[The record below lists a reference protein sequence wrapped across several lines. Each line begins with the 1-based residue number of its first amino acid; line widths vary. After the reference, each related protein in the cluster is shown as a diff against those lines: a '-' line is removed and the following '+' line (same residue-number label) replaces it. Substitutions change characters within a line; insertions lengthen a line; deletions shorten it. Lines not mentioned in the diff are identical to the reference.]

1 MLTLIQHQLQFQK
14 SRLIKHHR
22 LNFLCFLAIWLLSFG
37 NMIGQSVNTL
47 RILKGLPQG
56 LPYELGRIPKF
67 RTSIGAPYIS
77 NMNIGL
83 QSKGMTLGNVGLSNG
98 TPFYDL
104 DFSEI
109 EGTVDPSNDLH
120 MGLNVDLLHVGYRY
134 RRTFF
139 SFHIGERIDFNAGIP
154 RAMFGLLGDVE
165 RGPQA
170 LANQQYDLGDFNQ
183 RGAHYRFFGFGV
195 RTAINE
201 YVSIG
206 AKVKYLKGLK
216 FIHTNNQGLNIFGIS
231 DNPML
236 GVQGTM
242 DVFASGLDIL
252 SDSEGLTFWDYL
264 QGSSLGNNGI
274 AFDFG
279 ANLKF
284 NENFE
289 VFGSILD
296 WGSISWESKVNKFSI
311 NDQSV
316 QLDGTDLESFKSSF
330 NDVVD
335 NLFFN
340 DQQVDTIITT
350 DLVMQSFFGG
360 YYHMSPDLTIG
371 LTGNTRLFEEDLEI
385 YSTLSVSSN
394 INNYLSVAGNATYGK
409 GSFQLGAGLVF
420 NAGPLQMYAATD
432 NVLGFINIDETR
444 QIQATGGINLLFGK
458 PKPKRRKKGK
468 TVEQREKERAKARK
482 RKERKEERKAKA
494 RFVRNDLPEKKKTGT
509 EAIKDEDINPQP
521 RPLQTN
527 TPTTANTAVQID
539 AEDPEINALVREDVP
554 DPILEEDYVENEAE
568 EEDLIGN
575 SNNLLTNNFDYD
587 EDLELLLTLKGKAVD
602 AESNEHLTG
611 IAVEFYRLESNGSR
625 SILLLHGFYN
635 GNITLHPNRYYTHLL
650 VVSKQGYEP
659 GEFWV
664 KPNDMKGLTELT
676 KRFVLKPL

>member
-1 MLTLIQHQLQFQK
+1 MFTLIQHQLQFEK
-14 SRLIKHHR
+14 SRLQKHHR
-22 LNFLCFLAIWLLSFG
+22 LPLLWMFVILLLGQGSIF
-37 NMIGQSVNTL
+37 GQSVNTL
-47 RILKGLPQG
+47 RTLKGVPQG

-83 QSKGMTLGNVGLSNG
+83 QSKGMTLANVGLTNG
-98 TPFYDL
+98 SPFYDL
-104 DFSEI
+104 DFGEI
-109 EGTVDPSNDLH
+109 KGNVDPSNELD
-120 MGLNVDLLHVGYRY
+120 MGLNVDLLYVGYRY

-139 SFHIGERIDFNAGIP
+139 SFHIGERIDFNASLP
-154 RAMFGLLGDVE
+154 RSMFGLLSDIE
-165 RGPQA
+165 QGPQA
-170 LANQQYDLGDFNQ
+170 LANQQYNLEEFNQ

-195 RTAINE
+195 RTAIND
-201 YVSIG
+201 YISIG

-216 FIHTNNQGLNIFGIS
+216 FIHTNNRGLNVFGVS

-236 GVQGTM
+236 RLQGTM
-242 DVFASGLDIL
+242 DVFANGLDIL

-296 WGSISWESKVNKFSI
+296 WGSISWETKINKFSI

-316 QLDGTDLESFKSSF
+316 RLDGTDLETFKSGF

-340 DQQVDTIITT
+340 DEQVDTIITT
-350 DLVMQSFFGG
+350 DLVLQSFFGG
-360 YYHMSPDLTIG
+360 YYHMNPELTIG
-371 LTGNTRLFEEDLEI
+371 LTGYARLFEEDLAI
-385 YSTLSVSSN
+385 YSTLSVSST
-394 INNYLSVAGNATYGK
+394 INNYLAIAGNATYGK

-432 NVLGFINIDETR
+432 NVLGFINVEDTR

-468 TVEQREKERAKARK
+468 TVEQREKERAKERK

-494 RFVRNDLPEKKKTGT
+494 RFVRNDLPKKDNTALK
-509 EAIKDEDINPQP
+509 EDKVDETFQP
-521 RPLQTN
+521 KPIQTN
-527 TPTTANTAVQID
+527 TPTTTNAAAQIND
-539 AEDPEINALVREDVP
+539 DQETDMLVREDVP
-554 DPILEEDYVENEAE
+554 DPILEEDYEENEG
-568 EEDLIGN
+568 EDLIEN

-602 AESNEHLTG
+602 IETNEHLTG
-611 IAVEFYRLESNGSR
+611 IAVEFYRVESNGSR
-625 SILLLHGFYN
+625 NILLLHGFYN

-650 VVSKQGYEP
+650 VVTKQGYEP